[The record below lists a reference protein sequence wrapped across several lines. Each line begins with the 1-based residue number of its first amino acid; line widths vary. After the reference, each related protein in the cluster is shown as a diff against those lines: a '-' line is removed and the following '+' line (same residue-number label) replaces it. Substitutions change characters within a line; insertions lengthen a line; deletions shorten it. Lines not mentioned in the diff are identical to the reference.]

1 MEDFYLFDSPSA
13 EKLKVLKKEY
23 TNLDVTSVLTYFEIQ
38 KAYKRIKMNHDDLFQ
53 NFDLSESKFT
63 IMMLLSYEKDMILSP
78 SDLSQKIGSKKST
91 ITGVLKGLEKR
102 EWIIRIKV
110 ANDKRSNY
118 VQLTDKG
125 LKKLKAF
132 LPYNY
137 EIVSSIFDNFSEDE
151 KEQLYYLAN
160 KLKINLEK
168 DDFL

>member
-1 MEDFYLFDSPSA
+1 
-13 EKLKVLKKEY
+13 
-23 TNLDVTSVLTYFEIQ
+23 
-38 KAYKRIKMNHDDLFQ
+38 MNHDDLFQ
-53 NFDLSESKFT
+53 KFDLSESKFT

-132 LPYNY
+132 FA
-137 EIVSSIFDNFSEDE
+137 I
-151 KEQLYYLAN
+151 QL
-160 KLKINLEK
+160 
-168 DDFL
+168 